1 MFAPKSGPSGEWPLP
16 AFSRAPAAWQ
26 DGATSAPG
34 ARVFQGQAA
43 GRMTSALSPDAADFA
58 ALVEAIAA
66 RQDRAAFTR
75 VFAYYAP
82 RVKAYLIRLGLG
94 AAQAEEVTQEVMVAV
109 WRKAGS
115 FDARQASVSTWIFRI
130 ARNRRIDVF
139 RRDKRET
146 LDAKD
151 PAFEP
156 PAELRPDGAAE
167 VAERDAQVRR
177 AMDDLPPEQRDLV
190 RRAFYEDLSHSEIA
204 ASTGVPLGTVKSR
217 LRLAFAKLK
226 LTLADAAAG
235 AQAHP

>member
-1 MFAPKSGPSGEWPLP
+1 M
-16 AFSRAPAAWQ
+16 
-26 DGATSAPG
+26 
-34 ARVFQGQAA
+34 
-43 GRMTSALSPDAADFA
+43 
-58 ALVEAIAA
+58 
-66 RQDRAAFTR
+66 
-75 VFAYYAP
+75 
-82 RVKAYLIRLGLG
+82 KAYLLRLGLDG
-94 AAQAEEVTQEVMVAV
+94 AQAEDVAQEVMVAV

-226 LTLADAAAG
+226 LTLTDPAQDAEAL
-235 AQAHP
+235 P